1 MERGS
6 TWLVLRVV
14 RVSIPSPS
22 LSQNGF
28 MVVVVLSLADV
39 VLHGLHIMEVVVV

>member
-6 TWLVLRVV
+6 TWLV
-14 RVSIPSPS
+14 SESC

-28 MVVVVLSLADV
+28 MVVMVLSLADV
-39 VLHGLHIMEVVVV
+39 AHIIGLRIGCCMDCT